1 MGEVLFFYFHF
12 TDKGSSAG
20 DGERKARSAGTPK
33 AREKHSRAG
42 GHGYQGDAAARGW
55 SKVRTEKW
63 PLDVVTRESP
73 AMLEGAESVG
83 CGGGGENR
91 KQNGRGPWLK
101 DVGSKQGSLCRRN
114 ILWGASSEN

>member
-12 TDKGSSAG
+12 TDEGSSAG

-33 AREKHSRAG
+33 AREKHSQAG

-55 SKVRTEKW
+55 SKVWTEKW
-63 PLDVVTRESP
+63 PLGVVTRESP
-73 AMLEGAESVG
+73 VMLEGAESVG
-83 CGGGGENR
+83 WGWGGR
-91 KQNGRGPWLK
+91 KQNARGPRLK